1 MQIQSTHGY
10 GSYVVARVASPGG
23 RQLWAGTLE
32 PGKIQNFRN
41 RKIWLRI
48 DAPANVIVSVNGT
61 QRALPGKGHPRV
73 VVVSPGGR
81 LQLAS
86 AAAA

>member
-1 MQIQSTHGY
+1 M
-10 GSYVVARVASPGG
+10 ARVSSPGG

-73 VVVSPGGR
+73 VLVSPGGR